1 VAESAVLAQGGVT
14 QARLKIGRPA
24 NEANSGTSPMLKL
37 FTAHNSICTQ
47 KVFLTLIEKGLPWAS
62 EYIDLFN
69 NEQYRPEYLKLNP
82 KGVVP
87 TLIHDGHAIIE
98 STLICEYLDQT
109 FPEPPLVP
117 AFAYER
123 SQMRRW
129 SKHIDE
135 GVFEATREISFSAMF
150 RDKMQGMTQKQ
161 RDGRFRNIGD
171 PGRRAR
177 MISTYEQGCDSPFVE
192 QGIFAFEKMFGE
204 MEESFSDGRPWLV
217 GEDFSLGDINVM
229 PFAARLDYLDLLSV
243 WVADRPR
250 VRAWWERARSRPSFQ
265 GAIAELLSAEQIDA
279 MASSGSRIK
288 NQIAARH
295 DEIVRRQAAALKS
308 AA

>member
-1 VAESAVLAQGGVT
+1 
-14 QARLKIGRPA
+14 
-24 NEANSGTSPMLKL
+24 MLKL

-47 KVFLTLIEKGLPWAS
+47 KVFLALIEKGLPWTS
-62 EYIDLFN
+62 KYIDLFN
-69 NEQYRPEYLKLNP
+69 NEQYQPEYLKLNP

-109 FPEPPLVP
+109 FPEPSLVP
-117 AFAYER
+117 ASAYAR

-150 RDKMQGMTQKQ
+150 REKMKGMTQEQ
-161 RDGRFRNIGD
+161 RDGRYRNIGD

-192 QGIFAFEKMFGE
+192 QGIFAFEKLFGE
-204 MEESFSDGRPWLV
+204 MEDALVPGQDWLA
-217 GEDFSLGDINVM
+217 GTSFSLGDINVT
-229 PFAARLDYLDLLSV
+229 PFVARLHYLNLLDV
-243 WVADRPR
+243 WIANRPR
-250 VRAWWERARSRPSFQ
+250 VSAWWERARSRPSFST
-265 GAIAELLSAEQIDA
+265 AIAKWLSPEQIEA
-279 MASSGSRIK
+279 MHYSGTRIRDK
-288 NQIAARH
+288 IAAKH
-295 DEIVRRQAAALKS
+295 DEIVRSRAAALK
-308 AA
+308 AVA

>member
-1 VAESAVLAQGGVT
+1 
-14 QARLKIGRPA
+14 
-24 NEANSGTSPMLKL
+24 MLKL

-47 KVFLTLIEKGLPWAS
+47 KVFLTLIEKGLPWTS

-69 NEQYRPEYLKLNP
+69 NEQYRPDYLKLNP

-87 TLIHDGHAIIE
+87 TLLHDGNAIIE

-117 AFAYER
+117 VSAYAR

-150 RDKMQGMTQKQ
+150 RDKMQGMTQEQ

-192 QGIFAFEKMFGE
+192 QGIFAFEKLFQE
-204 MEESFSDGRPWLV
+204 MEDALAAGQDWLV
-217 GEDFSLGDINVM
+217 GTSFTLGDINVM
-229 PFAARLDYLDLLSV
+229 PFAARLHYLSLLDV
-243 WVADRPR
+243 WIADRPR
-250 VRAWWERARSRPSFQ
+250 VRAWWERARSRPSFSA
-265 GAIAELLSAEQIDA
+265 AIAELLKPEQMQA
-279 MASSGSRIK
+279 MSSSGSRIRDK
-288 NQIAARH
+288 IAAKH
-295 DEIVRRQAAALKS
+295 DDIVRRRAAALT
-308 AA
+308 AAA

>member
-1 VAESAVLAQGGVT
+1 
-14 QARLKIGRPA
+14 
-24 NEANSGTSPMLKL
+24 MLKL

-47 KVFLTLIEKGLPWAS
+47 KVFLTLIEKGLPWTS
-62 EYIDLFN
+62 EYVDLFN
-69 NEQYRPEYLKLNP
+69 NEQYRPDYLKLNP

-87 TLIHDGHAIIE
+87 TLLHDGNAIIE

-117 AFAYER
+117 ASPYAR

-150 RDKMQGMTQKQ
+150 RDKMRGMTQEQ

-192 QGIFAFEKMFGE
+192 QGIFAFEKLFQE
-204 MEESFSDGRPWLV
+204 MEDALAAGQEWLV
-217 GEDFSLGDINVM
+217 GTSFTLGDVNVM
-229 PFAARLDYLDLLSV
+229 PFAARLHYLSLLDV
-243 WVADRPR
+243 WIANRPR
-250 VRAWWERARSRPSFQ
+250 VTAWWERARSRPSFSA
-265 GAIAELLSAEQIDA
+265 AIAAPLSQEQVQA
-279 MASSGSRIK
+279 MSSSGSRIRD
-288 NQIAARH
+288 QIATKHADIAKTRT
-295 DEIVRRQAAALKS
+295 AALTN

>member
-1 VAESAVLAQGGVT
+1 
-14 QARLKIGRPA
+14 
-24 NEANSGTSPMLKL
+24 MLKL

-47 KVFLTLIEKGLPWAS
+47 KVFLTLIEKDLPWTS
-62 EYIDLFN
+62 EYIDLFK

-87 TLIHDGHAIIE
+87 TLIHDGRAIIE

-109 FPEPPLVP
+109 FPEPSLAP
-117 AFAYER
+117 ASAYER

-150 RDKMQGMTQKQ
+150 RDKMRNMTQEQ

-177 MISTYEQGCDSPFVE
+177 MISTYEHGCESTFVE
-192 QGIFAFEKMFGE
+192 QGIFAFEKLFQE
-204 MEESFSDGRPWLV
+204 MEDALAPEQEWLA
-217 GEDFSLGDINVM
+217 GKCFSLGDINVI
-229 PFAARLDYLDLLSV
+229 PFAARLHYLNLLDV
-243 WVADRPR
+243 WIASRPR
-250 VRAWWERARSRPSFQ
+250 VQAWWKRARSRPSFSA
-265 GAIAELLSAEQIDA
+265 AIANLLSQEQIEA
-279 MASSGSRIK
+279 MSSSGSRIK
-288 NQIAARH
+288 DHIATKH
-295 DEIVRRQAAALKS
+295 NEVVSRQAVALR
-308 AA
+308 AVA

>member
-1 VAESAVLAQGGVT
+1 
-14 QARLKIGRPA
+14 
-24 NEANSGTSPMLKL
+24 MLKL

-47 KVFLTLIEKGLPWAS
+47 KVFLTLIEKGLPWTS
-62 EYIDLFN
+62 EYVDLFN
-69 NEQYRPEYLKLNP
+69 NEQYRPAYLKLNP

-98 STLICEYLDQT
+98 LTLICEYLDQT

-117 AFAYER
+117 ASAFAR

-150 RDKMQGMTQKQ
+150 RDKMQGMTQEQ

-192 QGIFAFEKMFGE
+192 QGIFAFEKLFQE
-204 MEESFSDGRPWLV
+204 MEDALAAGQDWLV
-217 GEDFSLGDINVM
+217 GTSFTLGDINVM
-229 PFAARLDYLDLLSV
+229 PFAARLHYLNLIDV
-243 WVADRPR
+243 WIADRPR
-250 VRAWWERARSRPSFQ
+250 VIAWWERAQARPSFSA
-265 GAIAELLSAEQIDA
+265 AIAAPLSQEQVEA
-279 MASSGSRIK
+279 MSSSGSRIRD
-288 NQIAARH
+288 QIATKHA
-295 DEIVRRQAAALKS
+295 DIAKRRTTALTNAA
-308 AA
+308 

>member
-1 VAESAVLAQGGVT
+1 
-14 QARLKIGRPA
+14 
-24 NEANSGTSPMLKL
+24 MLKL
-37 FTAHNSICTQ
+37 FTAQNSICTQ
-47 KVFLTLIEKGLPWAS
+47 KVFLTLIEKDLPWTS

-87 TLIHDGHAIIE
+87 TLIHDGRAIIE

-109 FPEPPLVP
+109 FPEPSLVP
-117 AFAYER
+117 VSAYER

-150 RDKMQGMTQKQ
+150 RDKMKAMTQQQ

-192 QGIFAFEKMFGE
+192 QGIFAFEKLFQE
-204 MEESFSDGRPWLV
+204 MEDELVRGRDWLV
-217 GEDFSLGDINVM
+217 GSAFSLADINVI
-229 PFAARLDYLDLLSV
+229 PFAARLDYLNLLDV
-243 WVADRPR
+243 WTADRPS
-250 VRAWWERARSRPSFQ
+250 VQAWWQRARSRPSFS
-265 GAIAELLSAEQIDA
+265 GAIEKLVTEEQIKA
-279 MASSGSRIK
+279 MSSSGSRIK
-288 NQIAARH
+288 DQIAAKR
-295 DEIVRRQAAALKS
+295 DDIVRRREAALK
-308 AA
+308 AVA

>member
-1 VAESAVLAQGGVT
+1 
-14 QARLKIGRPA
+14 
-24 NEANSGTSPMLKL
+24 MLKL

-47 KVFLTLIEKGLPWAS
+47 KVFLTLIEKDLPWTS
-62 EYIDLFN
+62 DYVDLFN

-87 TLIHDGHAIIE
+87 TLIHRGHAIIE

-109 FPEPPLVP
+109 FPEPSLVP
-117 AFAYER
+117 ASAYER

-150 RDKMQGMTQKQ
+150 RDKMRGMTQEQ

-177 MISTYEQGCDSPFVE
+177 MISTYEAGCDSPFVE

-204 MEESFSDGRPWLV
+204 MEECLSDGRPWLV
-217 GEDFSLGDINVM
+217 GRGFSLADINVM
-229 PFAARLDYLDLLSV
+229 PFAARLDYLSLLDV
-243 WVADRPR
+243 WIADRPG
-250 VRAWWERARSRPSFQ
+250 VRTWWQRARTRPSFAA
-265 GAIAELLSAEQIDA
+265 AIAGLLSPEQIEA
-279 MASSGSRIK
+279 MSSSGSRIRDK
-288 NQIAARH
+288 IATKR
-295 DEIVRRQAAALKS
+295 DEIVRNQAAAFT
-308 AA
+308 AAAG

>member
-1 VAESAVLAQGGVT
+1 
-14 QARLKIGRPA
+14 
-24 NEANSGTSPMLKL
+24 MLKL

-47 KVFLTLIEKGLPWAS
+47 KVFLTLVEKDLPWTS

-69 NEQYRPEYLKLNP
+69 NEQYRPDYLKLNP

-87 TLIHDGHAIIE
+87 TLIHDNHAIIE

-109 FPEPPLVP
+109 FPEPSLVP
-117 AFAYER
+117 ASAYAR

-150 RDKMQGMTQKQ
+150 REKMQGMTQEQ

-177 MISTYEQGCDSPFVE
+177 MLSTYEQGCDSPFVE
-192 QGIFAFEKMFGE
+192 QGIFAFEKLFQE
-204 MEESFSDGRPWLV
+204 MEDALAPGQDWLA
-217 GEDFSLGDINVM
+217 GDFSLGDINVM
-229 PFAARLDYLDLLSV
+229 PFVARLHYLNLLDV
-243 WVADRPR
+243 WIAHRPP
-250 VRAWWERARSRPSFQ
+250 VRTWWERARSRPSFSV
-265 GAIAELLSAEQIDA
+265 GIGKMLSPEQIEA
-279 MASSGSRIK
+279 MSSSGSRIRDK
-288 NQIAARH
+288 IAAKH
-295 DEIVRRQAAALKS
+295 DEITKNQAAALT
-308 AA
+308 AAA

>member
-1 VAESAVLAQGGVT
+1 
-14 QARLKIGRPA
+14 
-24 NEANSGTSPMLKL
+24 MLKL

-47 KVFLTLIEKGLPWAS
+47 KVFLTLIEKDLPWTS
-62 EYIDLFN
+62 EYVDLFN

-117 AFAYER
+117 ASAYAR

-150 RDKMQGMTQKQ
+150 RDKMKSMTQEQ

-192 QGIFAFEKMFGE
+192 QGIFAFEKLFQE
-204 MEESFSDGRPWLV
+204 MEDALEPGQDWLV
-217 GEDFSLGDINVM
+217 ETGFSLGDINVM
-229 PFAARLDYLDLLSV
+229 PFAARLHYLNLLDV
-243 WVADRPR
+243 WIADRPQ
-250 VRAWWERARSRPSFQ
+250 VKAWWERARSRPSFSK
-265 GAIAELLSAEQIDA
+265 AIAELLSQEQIQA
-279 MASSGSRIK
+279 MSSSGSRIRDRIVAK
-288 NQIAARH
+288 R
-295 DEIVRRQAAALKS
+295 DEIVGRQTAALTAAA
-308 AA
+308 

>member
-1 VAESAVLAQGGVT
+1 
-14 QARLKIGRPA
+14 
-24 NEANSGTSPMLKL
+24 MLKL

-47 KVFLTLIEKGLPWAS
+47 KVFLTLIEKGLPWTS

-69 NEQYRPEYLKLNP
+69 NEQYRPDYLKLNP

-87 TLIHDGHAIIE
+87 TLLHDGNAIIE

-117 AFAYER
+117 AAAFAR

-150 RDKMQGMTQKQ
+150 RDKMQNMTQEQ

-192 QGIFAFEKMFGE
+192 QGIFAFEKLFQE
-204 MEESFSDGRPWLV
+204 MEEALAAGQDWLV
-217 GEDFSLGDINVM
+217 GTSFTLGDINVM
-229 PFAARLDYLDLLSV
+229 PFAARLHYLSLLDV
-243 WVADRPR
+243 WIADRPR
-250 VRAWWERARSRPSFQ
+250 VRAWWERARSRPSFSA
-265 GAIAELLSAEQIDA
+265 AIAELLKPEQMQA
-279 MASSGSRIK
+279 MSSSGSRIRDK
-288 NQIAARH
+288 IAAKH
-295 DEIVRRQAAALKS
+295 DDIVRRRAAALT
-308 AA
+308 AAA

>member
-1 VAESAVLAQGGVT
+1 
-14 QARLKIGRPA
+14 
-24 NEANSGTSPMLKL
+24 MLKL

-47 KVFLTLIEKGLPWAS
+47 KVFLTLIEKGLPWTS
-62 EYIDLFN
+62 EYVDLFN

-87 TLIHDGHAIIE
+87 TLLHDGNAIIE

-117 AFAYER
+117 SSAYAR

-150 RDKMQGMTQKQ
+150 RDKMQGMTQEQ

-177 MISTYEQGCDSPFVE
+177 MISTYEQGCDSPFVA
-192 QGIFAFEKMFGE
+192 QGIFAFEKLFQE
-204 MEESFSDGRPWLV
+204 MQDALAPGRDWLV
-217 GEDFSLGDINVM
+217 GTDFSLGDINVI
-229 PFAARLDYLDLLSV
+229 PFAARLHYLNLLDV
-243 WVADRPR
+243 WIANRPQ
-250 VRAWWERARSRPSFQ
+250 VRAWWERAQSRPSFSA
-265 GAIAELLSAEQIDA
+265 AIAKLLSPEQAEA
-279 MASSGSRIK
+279 MSSSGSRIRDK
-288 NQIAARH
+288 IAAKH
-295 DEIVRRQAAALKS
+295 DDIVRSQAAALT
-308 AA
+308 AAA

>member
-1 VAESAVLAQGGVT
+1 
-14 QARLKIGRPA
+14 
-24 NEANSGTSPMLKL
+24 MLKL

-47 KVFLTLIEKGLPWAS
+47 KVFLTLIEKGLPWTS
-62 EYIDLFN
+62 HYVDLFN
-69 NEQYRPEYLKLNP
+69 NEQYRPDYLKLNP

-87 TLIHDGHAIIE
+87 TLIHDDHAIIE

-109 FPEPPLVP
+109 FPEPPLAP
-117 AFAYER
+117 ASAYAR

-150 RDKMQGMTQKQ
+150 RDKMKGMTQEQ

-192 QGIFAFEKMFGE
+192 QGIFAFEKLFQE
-204 MEESFSDGRPWLV
+204 MEDALAPGQEWLV
-217 GEDFSLGDINVM
+217 GADFSLGDINVI
-229 PFAARLDYLDLLSV
+229 PFAARLHYLNLLDV
-243 WVADRPR
+243 WIGDRPR
-250 VRAWWERARSRPSFQ
+250 VRAWWQRAQLRPSFST
-265 GAIAELLSAEQIDA
+265 AIAELLSREQIEA
-279 MASSGSRIK
+279 MSASGTRIRDK
-288 NQIAARH
+288 IAAKH
-295 DEIVRRQAAALKS
+295 DEIVKGRAAALT
-308 AA
+308 AAA

>member
-1 VAESAVLAQGGVT
+1 
-14 QARLKIGRPA
+14 
-24 NEANSGTSPMLKL
+24 MLKL

-47 KVFLTLIEKGLPWAS
+47 KVFLTLVEKDLPWTS

-87 TLIHDGHAIIE
+87 TLVHDGQAIIE

-109 FPEPPLVP
+109 FPEPSLVP
-117 AFAYER
+117 ASAYER

-135 GVFEATREISFSAMF
+135 GIFEATREISFSAMF
-150 RDKMQGMTQKQ
+150 RDKMRGMTQAQ

-204 MEESFSDGRPWLV
+204 MEECLSDGRPWLV
-217 GEDFSLGDINVM
+217 GHNFSLADINVM
-229 PFAARLDYLDLLSV
+229 PFAARLDYLNLLGV
-243 WVADRPR
+243 WVAHRPS
-250 VRAWWERARSRPSFQ
+250 VRTWWDRARSRPSFSD
-265 GAIAELLSAEQIDA
+265 AIAKLLSPEQIEA
-279 MASSGSRIK
+279 MSSSGSRIRDK
-288 NQIAARH
+288 VATKH
-295 DEIVRRQAAALKS
+295 DEIVRKQAAALTV
-308 AA
+308 AVA

>member
-1 VAESAVLAQGGVT
+1 
-14 QARLKIGRPA
+14 
-24 NEANSGTSPMLKL
+24 MLKL

-47 KVFLTLIEKGLPWAS
+47 KVFLTLIEKGLPWTS

-69 NEQYRPEYLKLNP
+69 NEQYRPDYLKLNP

-87 TLIHDGHAIIE
+87 TLIHDSHAIIE

-117 AFAYER
+117 ASAYAR

-150 RDKMQGMTQKQ
+150 RDKMQSMTQEQ

-192 QGIFAFEKMFGE
+192 QGIFAFEKLFQE
-204 MEESFSDGRPWLV
+204 MEDALEPGQDWLV
-217 GEDFSLGDINVM
+217 GDFSLGDINVM
-229 PFAARLDYLDLLSV
+229 PFAARLHYLNLLDV
-243 WVADRPR
+243 WIADRPR
-250 VRAWWERARSRPSFQ
+250 VKAWWERARARPSFTA
-265 GAIAELLSAEQIDA
+265 AIAELLKPEQFAA
-279 MASSGSRIK
+279 MQVSGTRIRD
-288 NQIAARH
+288 QIAEKH
-295 DEIVRRQAAALKS
+295 GEIVRRQTAALTAAA
-308 AA
+308 

>member
-1 VAESAVLAQGGVT
+1 
-14 QARLKIGRPA
+14 
-24 NEANSGTSPMLKL
+24 MLKL

-47 KVFLTLIEKGLPWAS
+47 KVFLTLIEKELRWTS

-69 NEQYRPEYLKLNP
+69 NEQYRPDYLKLNP

-87 TLIHDGHAIIE
+87 TLMHDGNAIIE

-109 FPEPPLVP
+109 FPTPPLVP
-117 AFAYER
+117 ASAYAR

-150 RDKMQGMTQKQ
+150 RDKMRGMTQEQ

-171 PGRRAR
+171 PGRRTR

-204 MEESFSDGRPWLV
+204 MEECLSDGRPWLV
-217 GEDFSLGDINVM
+217 GGDFTLADINVM
-229 PFAARLDYLDLLSV
+229 PFAARLNYLNLLDV
-243 WVADRPR
+243 WIGDRAG
-250 VRAWWERARSRPSFQ
+250 VRAWWDRARSRPSFAD
-265 GAIAELLSAEQIDA
+265 AIAKLLLREQSEA
-279 MASSGSRIK
+279 MASSGSRIRDK
-288 NQIAARH
+288 IAAKR
-295 DEIVRRQAAALKS
+295 DEIVRQQAAAVM
-308 AA
+308 AAA

>member
-1 VAESAVLAQGGVT
+1 
-14 QARLKIGRPA
+14 
-24 NEANSGTSPMLKL
+24 MLKL
-37 FTAHNSICTQ
+37 FTAQNSICTQ
-47 KVFLTLIEKGLPWAS
+47 KVFLTLIEKDLPWTS

-87 TLIHDGHAIIE
+87 TLIHDGRAIIE

-117 AFAYER
+117 VSAYER

-150 RDKMQGMTQKQ
+150 RDKMKAMTQEQ

-192 QGIFAFEKMFGE
+192 QGIFAFEKLFQE
-204 MEESFSDGRPWLV
+204 MEDELVRGQDWLV
-217 GEDFSLGDINVM
+217 GSAFSLADINVI
-229 PFAARLDYLDLLSV
+229 PFAARLDYLNLLDV
-243 WVADRPR
+243 WTADRPS
-250 VRAWWERARSRPSFQ
+250 VQAWWKRARSRPSFSR
-265 GAIAELLSAEQIDA
+265 AIEKLVTEDQIKA
-279 MASSGSRIK
+279 MSSSGSRIK
-288 NQIAARH
+288 DQIAAKR
-295 DEIVRRQAAALKS
+295 DDIIRRREAALK
-308 AA
+308 AVA

>member
-1 VAESAVLAQGGVT
+1 
-14 QARLKIGRPA
+14 
-24 NEANSGTSPMLKL
+24 MLKL

-47 KVFLTLIEKGLPWAS
+47 KVFLTLVEKDLPWTS
-62 EYIDLFN
+62 EYIDLFT

-87 TLIHDGHAIIE
+87 TLVHEGRAIIE
-98 STLICEYLDQT
+98 STLICEYLEET
-109 FPEPPLVP
+109 FPEPSLVP
-117 AFAYER
+117 SSAYER

-150 RDKMQGMTQKQ
+150 RDKMKSMTPEQ

-192 QGIFAFEKMFGE
+192 QGIFAFEKLFQE
-204 MEESFSDGRPWLV
+204 MDAALASEQEWLA
-217 GEDFSLGDINVM
+217 GTRFSLGDINVI
-229 PFAARLDYLDLLSV
+229 PFAARLHYLTLLDA
-243 WVADRPR
+243 WIGDRPR
-250 VRAWWERARSRPSFQ
+250 VQAWWKRAQSRPSFSS
-265 GAIAELLSAEQIDA
+265 AIAGLLKDEQIEA
-279 MASSGSRIK
+279 MATSGLRIK
-288 NQIAARH
+288 GQIVAKHSEVVNGRHSALGNAA
-295 DEIVRRQAAALKS
+295 
-308 AA
+308 